1 MKVSDTERLDRLEG
15 AVRSLAAGLAGL
27 AGALER
33 DLGAVTSERVAEA
46 APLSPRL
53 EKLIAGRIAVPVKE
67 VGALLGRGHSYVYRE
82 IGRGTGLRMFG
93 PGKVTADSLAQW
105 YAKVEAATP

>member
-1 MKVSDTERLDRLEG
+1 MKPSDAVRLDRLEG

-27 AGALER
+27 AGAFDR

-53 EKLIAGRIAVPVKE
+53 EKLIAGRIVIPVKE

-82 IGRGTGLRMFG
+82 IGRGALVQVG
-93 PGKVTADSLAQW
+93 PGKVSADSLARW
-105 YAKVEAATP
+105 YAKAEAATP